1 MNFEEKEYVKM
12 TQTPIRKLIIS
23 LAIPT
28 IISML
33 ITAIYNV
40 ADTFFVSRLGVSAS
54 GAVGVVFP
62 LMSII
67 QAVGFTLG
75 MGGGSNISAKLG
87 EKNNEEA
94 QKIGAAAFYGS
105 LFFGLLLTIFGMIFI
120 KDLLMLLGSTETT
133 LPYAYDYGKY
143 IIYGAPIMAA
153 SFVLNNILRSEGKAK
168 FSMIGLTIGG
178 VLNCILDPIFIY
190 VFNMGISGA
199 AIATLISQ
207 CVSFMILLSFFLM
220 KKSIIT
226 LNPKYITFQVKYY
239 LETIKVGMPSLFR
252 QGLASIATIMLNN
265 QAGNFGGDEA
275 LSGMSI
281 VSKIFMILFS
291 IALGIGQG
299 YQPVCGYNYASKN
312 YKRVRESM
320 MFTLVSC
327 TLVMIMTG
335 IIIFIL
341 SNPLIRAFIGE
352 DVENVEEVVKIGGTA
367 LRFQCLAMP
376 FMGINLV
383 SNMTFQSTRKK
394 FLATLLSSCRQGLFF
409 IPLVLILPLCIGIL
423 GVELTQPLSDVLTCL
438 FTIPFFVKFLKDLKE
453 LEYSQKEALM

>member
-1 MNFEEKEYVKM
+1 
-12 TQTPIRKLIIS
+12 
-23 LAIPT
+23 
-28 IISML
+28 
-33 ITAIYNV
+33 
-40 ADTFFVSRLGVSAS
+40 
-54 GAVGVVFP
+54 
-62 LMSII
+62 
-67 QAVGFTLG
+67 
-75 MGGGSNISAKLG
+75 
-87 EKNNEEA
+87 
-94 QKIGAAAFYGS
+94 
-105 LFFGLLLTIFGMIFI
+105 
-120 KDLLMLLGSTETT
+120 
-133 LPYAYDYGKY
+133 
-143 IIYGAPIMAA
+143 
-153 SFVLNNILRSEGKAK
+153 
-168 FSMIGLTIGG
+168 
-178 VLNCILDPIFIY
+178 
-190 VFNMGISGA
+190 
-199 AIATLISQ
+199 
-207 CVSFMILLSFFLM
+207 M

-226 LNPKYITFQVKYY
+226 LNPKYITFQAKYY
-239 LETIKVGMPSLFR
+239 METIKVGMPSLFR

-327 TLVMIMTG
+327 TLVMTMTG

-409 IPLVLILPLCIGIL
+409 IPTVLILPLCVGIL

-453 LEYSQKEALM
+453 LEHNGSVKSNGTLWGSKN